1 MNEINVSGG
10 DSASADREIFE
21 EIRDAENQ
29 QMEEIRDAKN
39 QQTSEQSNDESD
51 EHADYKSAVDAV
63 SKLPGRKKKKN
74 RRG

>member
-1 MNEINVSGG
+1 MNEIDVSGG

-29 QMEEIRDAKN
+29 QTEEIRDAEN
-39 QQTSEQSNDESD
+39 QQTSKQSNDESD
-51 EHADYKSAVDAV
+51 EHADYAV
-63 SKLPGRKKKKN
+63 SKLPGRKKKKK